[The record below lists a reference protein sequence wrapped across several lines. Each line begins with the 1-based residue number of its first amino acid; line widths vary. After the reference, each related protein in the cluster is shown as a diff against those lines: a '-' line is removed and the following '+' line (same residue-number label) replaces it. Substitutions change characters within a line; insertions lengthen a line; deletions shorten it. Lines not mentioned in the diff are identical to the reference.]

1 MEKKDIELLRKLLLE
16 ADEKSNDT
24 TQLFMRLWEI
34 LEYLGGNKTPA
45 YNNRIEKEYKA
56 LKERSE

>member
-1 MEKKDIELLRKLLLE
+1 MEKKDVKLLRELLLE

-24 TQLFMRLWEI
+24 TQLFIRLWEI
-34 LEYLGGNKTPA
+34 LEYLGGNKTPE
-45 YNNRIEKEYKA
+45 YNYRIEKEYKA